1 MGISHFSIRRPVL
14 TFVSMIIVIL
24 LGAVSLLN
32 IPMKLIPDIQP
43 PVGVVVATYSGAGP
57 TEVLEKVTKPLESSL
72 ATLPGL
78 KSMTST
84 SQEGSALILLQFS
97 WATVIDEMQN
107 DVMQRI
113 DQAPLPDDVQKPRFL
128 KFDPSQFPV
137 IQMTL
142 TSKDGTGELNALAQQ
157 LKAELAK
164 TEGVASVNVSGT
176 LTKRVRVLVDPNKL
190 RTYRLSQQDIA
201 NLISANNVS
210 LPGETVVI
218 DERQLSTRILS
229 TVQSVDDLKKLVIAI
244 NPLTNE
250 RIRLQDVAKVEL
262 ISPQQQTITRTN
274 ERPSVLMSVLQKA
287 DANTAEV
294 SQSFQK
300 QLNKLLKKE
309 QFKNVHV
316 DILFDQGEFIERT
329 IRNIAQSLVLG
340 GAFAMAVLFL
350 FLRNMKSPIIIGIAI
365 PYSVIVT
372 FVLMYFSDFT
382 LNIMTLGGLALGIGM
397 LVDNSIV
404 VIENIS
410 RHLAMGK
417 EPKEAAKD
425 GVSEVGSAIVA
436 STLTSVAVFIPVLF
450 ITGLIGDLFT
460 EFALTIAF
468 SLLASLFVALTVVP
482 MLASRWLRPRRRYR
496 EEARL
501 SSASMRALEKSV
513 RWALRH
519 RLIVLL
525 FALGLL
531 GVGVVGLTK
540 VGMQFLPNTDEGFFS
555 IRVQTGDG
563 YALEAT
569 ERVIAAIEH
578 ELNKVDEIETYVS
591 LIGSTQEQSFRGT
604 TQSNVAEIYVKMK
617 PKDERKRSVFVIV
630 DKLKSPVQKAVKN
643 VNQTAEVSFNLQAST
658 GSAPNTLTFS
668 VKDTDEQ
675 RLKQV
680 VSQIEKRVKALKE
693 VKEVS
698 TDLSETVDEIQVQID
713 RDKALQH
720 GLTPAQVAVVAQQM
734 TRGMTATRIIDASAN
749 VYDVTV
755 EYDENVKNSVSD
767 LKQLLVKKPDGSFV
781 KLGDIA
787 SVTVG
792 KSRVQIQ
799 RVNEQSAVQF
809 TVKYK
814 SSVTLSDIS
823 ALVDREIAK
832 LDLPSE
838 TEIVFGGDRE
848 LLESSIDDLALAFA
862 LAVTFVY
869 LVMAAQFES
878 FKHPFIIMFTIP
890 LMIIGIT
897 AGLWLTHTP
906 MSVMV
911 IIGGIVLAGIVVNN
925 AIVLVDYMNQM
936 RMRGERDIIVTAVK
950 LRLRPILMT
959 ALTTILG
966 LLPLAFGIGD
976 GAELNQPMA
985 ITVIGGLISSTFLTL
1000 FIIPI
1005 VYSFTLPRKF
1015 YIQK

>member
-1 MGISHFSIRRPVL
+1 
-14 TFVSMIIVIL
+14 
-24 LGAVSLLN
+24 N
-32 IPMKLIPDIQP
+32 
-43 PVGVVVATYSGAGP
+43 
-57 TEVLEKVTKPLESSL
+57 ENC
-72 ATLPGL
+72 
-78 KSMTST
+78 ST
-84 SQEGSALILLQFS
+84 
-97 WATVIDEMQN
+97 TV
-107 DVMQRI
+107 
-113 DQAPLPDDVQKPRFL
+113 
-128 KFDPSQFPV
+128 
-137 IQMTL
+137 
-142 TSKDGTGELNALAQQ
+142 
-157 LKAELAK
+157 
-164 TEGVASVNVSGT
+164 
-176 LTKRVRVLVDPNKL
+176 
-190 RTYRLSQQDIA
+190 
-201 NLISANNVS
+201 
-210 LPGETVVI
+210 
-218 DERQLSTRILS
+218 
-229 TVQSVDDLKKLVIAI
+229 
-244 NPLTNE
+244 
-250 RIRLQDVAKVEL
+250 
-262 ISPQQQTITRTN
+262 
-274 ERPSVLMSVLQKA
+274 
-287 DANTAEV
+287 
-294 SQSFQK
+294 
-300 QLNKLLKKE
+300 
-309 QFKNVHV
+309 
-316 DILFDQGEFIERT
+316 
-329 IRNIAQSLVLG
+329 
-340 GAFAMAVLFL
+340 
-350 FLRNMKSPIIIGIAI
+350 
-365 PYSVIVT
+365 
-372 FVLMYFSDFT
+372 
-382 LNIMTLGGLALGIGM
+382 
-397 LVDNSIV
+397 
-404 VIENIS
+404 
-410 RHLAMGK
+410 
-417 EPKEAAKD
+417 
-425 GVSEVGSAIVA
+425 
-436 STLTSVAVFIPVLF
+436 
-450 ITGLIGDLFT
+450 TGLIGDLFT

-501 SSASMRALEKSV
+501 SSAPMRALEKSV

-525 FALGLL
+525 FAVGLL

-555 IRVQTGDG
+555 IRVQADDG
-563 YALEAT
+563 YSLEAT
-569 ERVIAAIEH
+569 ERVVAAIEH
-578 ELNKVDEIETYVS
+578 ELKKVDEIETYVS

-617 PKDERKRSVFVIV
+617 PKDERNRSVFVVV
-630 DKLKSPVQKAVKN
+630 DELKAPVQQAVKN

-658 GSAPNTLTFS
+658 GSAPNTLIFS

-675 RLKQV
+675 RLKRV

-734 TRGMTATRIIDASAN
+734 TRGMTATRIIDTSAN

-781 KLGDIA
+781 KLDDIA

-838 TEIVFGGDRE
+838 TDIVFGGDRE

-897 AGLWLTHTP
+897 AGLWLTQTP

-936 RMRGERDIIVTAVK
+936 RARGERDIIVTAVK

-959 ALTTILG
+959 AFTTILG

>member
-1 MGISHFSIRRPVL
+1 MNISHFSIRRPVL
-14 TFVSMIIVIL
+14 TFVSMMIVIL

-43 PVGVVVATYSGAGP
+43 PVGVVVATYPGAGP

-84 SQEGSALILLQFS
+84 SQEGSTLILLQFS
-97 WATVIDEMQN
+97 WATVIDDMQN

-113 DQAPLPDDVQKPRFL
+113 DQTPLPDDVQKPRFL

-137 IQMTL
+137 IQLTL
-142 TSKDGTGELNALAQQ
+142 TSKKGTDELQTLAEQ

-164 TEGVASVNVSGT
+164 VEGVASVNVSGT
-176 LTKRVRVLVDPNKL
+176 LTKRVRVLVDQNKL

-201 NLISANNVS
+201 NFISANNVS

-229 TVQSVDDLKKLVIAI
+229 TVQSVDELKKLVITI

-262 ISPQQQTITRTN
+262 VSDEQQTITRTN
-274 ERPSVLMSVLQKA
+274 EQPSVLMSVLQKA

-294 SQSFQK
+294 SKAFQK
-300 QLNKLLKKE
+300 QLDKLLKKE
-309 QFKNVHV
+309 QFQNVRAN
-316 DILFDQGEFIERT
+316 ILFDQGEFIERT

-340 GAFAMAVLFL
+340 GAFAMAVLFI
-350 FLRNMKSPIIIGIAI
+350 FLRNIKSPIIIGIAI

-501 SSASMRALEKSV
+501 SSAPMRALERSL
-513 RWALRH
+513 RWSLRH
-519 RLIVLL
+519 RFVVLL
-525 FALGLL
+525 VAVSLF
-531 GVGVVGLTK
+531 GVSVVGLTNI
-540 VGMQFLPNTDEGFFS
+540 GMQFLPNTDEGFFS
-555 IRVQTGDG
+555 IRVQTDDG
-563 YALEAT
+563 YSLEAT
-569 ERVIAAIEH
+569 ERVVKAIEH
-578 ELNKVDEIETYVS
+578 ELKRVDEIETYVS

-617 PKDERKRSVFVIV
+617 PKDERDRSVFVVV
-630 DKLKSPVQKAVKN
+630 DELKSPVQQAVKK
-643 VNQTAEVSFNLQAST
+643 VNKTAEVSFNLQAST

-680 VSQIEKRVKALKE
+680 VPQIEKRLKSLKE
-693 VKEVS
+693 VKEVT
-698 TDLSETVDEIQVQID
+698 TDLSETVDEIQVKID
-713 RDKALQH
+713 REKALQH
-720 GLTPAQVAVVAQQM
+720 GLTPAQVAMVAQQM
-734 TRGMTATRIIDASAN
+734 TRGMTATRMIDASAN

-755 EYDENVKNSVSD
+755 EYDRNVKNSVPD

-787 SVTVG
+787 SVSIG

-814 SSVTLSDIS
+814 NSVTLGDIS
-823 ALVDREIAK
+823 ALVDREIEK

-838 TEIVFGGDRE
+838 TDIVFSGDRE

-890 LMIIGIT
+890 LMIIGI
-897 AGLWLTHTP
+897 AGGLWLTQTP

-925 AIVLVDYMNQM
+925 AIVLVDYMNQL
-936 RMRGERDIIVTAVK
+936 RVRGERDMIVTAVK

-966 LLPLAFGIGD
+966 LLPLAFGVGD

-1000 FIIPI
+1000 FVIPI
-1005 VYSFTLPRKF
+1005 VYSFTLSRKF

>member
-1 MGISHFSIRRPVL
+1 MNISHFSIRRPVL

-24 LGAVSLLN
+24 LGAVSLFN

-43 PVGVVVATYSGAGP
+43 PVGVVVATYPGAGP

-84 SQEGSALILLQFS
+84 SQEGSTLILLQFS
-97 WATVIDEMQN
+97 WATVIDDMQN

-113 DQAPLPDDVQKPRFL
+113 DQTPLPDDVQKPRFL

-137 IQMTL
+137 IQLTL
-142 TSKDGTGELNALAQQ
+142 TSKKGTDELQTLAEQ

-164 TEGVASVNVSGT
+164 AEGVASVNVSGT
-176 LTKRVRVLVDPNKL
+176 LTKRVRVLVDQNKL

-201 NLISANNVS
+201 NFISANNVS

-229 TVQSVDDLKKLVIAI
+229 TVQSVDELKKLVITI

-262 ISPQQQTITRTN
+262 VSDEQQTITRTN
-274 ERPSVLMSVLQKA
+274 EQPSVLMSVLQKA

-294 SQSFQK
+294 SKAFQK
-300 QLNKLLKKE
+300 QLDKLLKKE
-309 QFKNVHV
+309 QFQNVRAN
-316 DILFDQGEFIERT
+316 ILFDQGEFIERT

-340 GAFAMAVLFL
+340 GAFAMAVLFI
-350 FLRNMKSPIIIGIAI
+350 FLRNIKSPIIIGIAI

-460 EFALTIAF
+460 EFAMTIAF

-496 EEARL
+496 EETRL
-501 SSASMRALEKSV
+501 SSAPMRALERSL
-513 RWALRH
+513 RWSLRH
-519 RLIVLL
+519 RFVVLL
-525 FALGLL
+525 VAVSLF
-531 GVGVVGLTK
+531 GVGVVGLTH

-555 IRVQTGDG
+555 IRVQTDDG
-563 YALEAT
+563 YSLEAT
-569 ERVIAAIEH
+569 ERVVKAIEH
-578 ELNKVDEIETYVS
+578 ELKRVDDIETYVS

-617 PKDERKRSVFVIV
+617 PKDKRNRSVFVVV
-630 DKLKSPVQKAVKN
+630 DELKSPVQQAAKK
-643 VNQTAEVSFNLQAST
+643 VNKTAEVSFNLQAST

-680 VSQIEKRVKALKE
+680 VPQIEKRLKSLKE
-693 VKEVS
+693 VKEVT
-698 TDLSETVDEIQVQID
+698 TDLSETVDEIQVKID
-713 RDKALQH
+713 REKALQH
-720 GLTPAQVAVVAQQM
+720 GLTPAQVAMVAQQM
-734 TRGMTATRIIDASAN
+734 TRGMTATRIIDTNAN

-755 EYDENVKNSVSD
+755 EYDRNVKNSVND

-787 SVTVG
+787 SVSIG

-814 SSVTLSDIS
+814 NSVTLGDIS
-823 ALVDREIAK
+823 VLVDREIEK

-838 TEIVFGGDRE
+838 TDIVFSGDRE

-890 LMIIGIT
+890 LMIIGI
-897 AGLWLTHTP
+897 AGGLWLTQTP

-925 AIVLVDYMNQM
+925 AIVLVDYMNQL
-936 RMRGERDIIVTAVK
+936 RVRGERDMIVTAVK

-966 LLPLAFGIGD
+966 LLPLAFGVGD

-1000 FIIPI
+1000 FVIPI
-1005 VYSFTLPRKF
+1005 VYSFTLSRKF

>member
-1 MGISHFSIRRPVL
+1 
-14 TFVSMIIVIL
+14 
-24 LGAVSLLN
+24 
-32 IPMKLIPDIQP
+32 
-43 PVGVVVATYSGAGP
+43 
-57 TEVLEKVTKPLESSL
+57 
-72 ATLPGL
+72 
-78 KSMTST
+78 
-84 SQEGSALILLQFS
+84 
-97 WATVIDEMQN
+97 
-107 DVMQRI
+107 
-113 DQAPLPDDVQKPRFL
+113 
-128 KFDPSQFPV
+128 
-137 IQMTL
+137 
-142 TSKDGTGELNALAQQ
+142 
-157 LKAELAK
+157 
-164 TEGVASVNVSGT
+164 
-176 LTKRVRVLVDPNKL
+176 
-190 RTYRLSQQDIA
+190 
-201 NLISANNVS
+201 
-210 LPGETVVI
+210 
-218 DERQLSTRILS
+218 
-229 TVQSVDDLKKLVIAI
+229 
-244 NPLTNE
+244 
-250 RIRLQDVAKVEL
+250 
-262 ISPQQQTITRTN
+262 
-274 ERPSVLMSVLQKA
+274 
-287 DANTAEV
+287 
-294 SQSFQK
+294 
-300 QLNKLLKKE
+300 
-309 QFKNVHV
+309 
-316 DILFDQGEFIERT
+316 
-329 IRNIAQSLVLG
+329 
-340 GAFAMAVLFL
+340 
-350 FLRNMKSPIIIGIAI
+350 
-365 PYSVIVT
+365 
-372 FVLMYFSDFT
+372 
-382 LNIMTLGGLALGIGM
+382 
-397 LVDNSIV
+397 
-404 VIENIS
+404 
-410 RHLAMGK
+410 
-417 EPKEAAKD
+417 
-425 GVSEVGSAIVA
+425 
-436 STLTSVAVFIPVLF
+436 
-450 ITGLIGDLFT
+450 
-460 EFALTIAF
+460 
-468 SLLASLFVALTVVP
+468 
-482 MLASRWLRPRRRYR
+482 
-496 EEARL
+496 
-501 SSASMRALEKSV
+501 
-513 RWALRH
+513 
-519 RLIVLL
+519 
-525 FALGLL
+525 
-531 GVGVVGLTK
+531 
-540 VGMQFLPNTDEGFFS
+540 
-555 IRVQTGDG
+555 
-563 YALEAT
+563 
-569 ERVIAAIEH
+569 
-578 ELNKVDEIETYVS
+578 
-591 LIGSTQEQSFRGT
+591 
-604 TQSNVAEIYVKMK
+604 
-617 PKDERKRSVFVIV
+617 
-630 DKLKSPVQKAVKN
+630 
-643 VNQTAEVSFNLQAST
+643 
-658 GSAPNTLTFS
+658 
-668 VKDTDEQ
+668 DTDER
-675 RLKQV
+675 RLKKV

-838 TEIVFGGDRE
+838 TDIVFGGDRE

-897 AGLWLTHTP
+897 AGLWLTQTP

-936 RMRGERDIIVTAVK
+936 RARGERDIIVTAVK

-1000 FIIPI
+1000 FIITI

>member
-43 PVGVVVATYSGAGP
+43 PVGVVVATYPGAGP

-84 SQEGSALILLQFS
+84 SQEGSTLILLQFS

-113 DQAPLPDDVQKPRFL
+113 DQAPLPDDVQKPSFL
-128 KFDPSQFPV
+128 KFDPSQFPI

-142 TSKDGTGELNALAQQ
+142 TSKKETGELNALAQQ

-176 LTKRVRVLVDPNKL
+176 LTKRVRVLVDQNKL

-210 LPGETVVI
+210 LPGETVVV

-229 TVQSVDDLKKLVIAI
+229 TVQSVDDLKKLVVAV

-262 ISPQQQTITRTN
+262 VSPKQQTITRTN
-274 ERPSVLMSVLQKA
+274 EQPSVLMSVLQKA

-300 QLNKLLKKE
+300 QLDKLLKKE

-350 FLRNMKSPIIIGIAI
+350 FLRNIKSPIIIGIAI

-501 SSASMRALEKSV
+501 SSPPMRALEKSI

-519 RLIVLL
+519 RFIVLL
-525 FALGLL
+525 LAVGLL
-531 GVGVVGLTK
+531 GVGVVGVTN

-563 YALEAT
+563 YSLEAT
-569 ERVIAAIEH
+569 ERVVAAIEH
-578 ELNKVDEIETYVS
+578 ELKQVDEIETYVS

-617 PKDERKRSVFVIV
+617 PKDERNRSVFVVV
-630 DKLKSPVQKAVKN
+630 DELKAPVQQAVKN

-680 VSQIEKRVKALKE
+680 VSQIEKRIKALKE

-713 RDKALQH
+713 RDKALRH

-814 SSVTLSDIS
+814 SSVTLGDIS

-838 TEIVFGGDRE
+838 TDIVFSGDRE

-897 AGLWLTHTP
+897 AGLWLTQTP

-936 RMRGERDIIVTAVK
+936 RARGERDIIVTAVK

-1015 YIQK
+1015 YI